1 MQAIDGTSIL
11 DQILIV
17 RKKYISA
24 VIISNVMRTKMS
36 TIY

>member
-17 RKKYISA
+17 RKKYISGI
-24 VIISNVMRTKMS
+24 IISNVMRTETS